1 MAQAKTSGNL
11 ADAILLQVD
20 YNKRELENKLSLF
33 EGILTPAQLQTYKQ
47 AQLHMIE
54 MPMMM
59 LPRRVGP

>member
-1 MAQAKTSGNL
+1 MGMAS
-11 ADAILLQVD
+11 
-20 YNKRELENKLSLF
+20 YNTLVYLRKSVLSLF